1 MEVEMMDRFTKYALL
16 TMTIIVAILMVAAY
30 VGTAVLG
37 QEMGGTDA
45 TVNEKAGE
53 GEPILPFTIGP
64 LGENGEYLGF
74 GMAGVVGGFI
84 VGYMIPSIFGKST
97 SSRRED

>member
-1 MEVEMMDRFTKYALL
+1 LDKFTKYALL
-16 TMTIIVAILMVAAY
+16 TMTVIVAVLMVSAY

-53 GEPILPFTIGP
+53 SDPILPFTIGP
-64 LGENGEYLGF
+64 LGEMGEYIGF

-84 VGYMIPSIFGKST
+84 VGYFVPTIFDKNA
-97 SSRRED
+97 SSRRETDV

>member
-1 MEVEMMDRFTKYALL
+1 MDRFTKYALL
-16 TMTIIVAILMVAAY
+16 TMTVIVSVMIVAAY
-30 VGTAVLG
+30 VGTAILG

-53 GEPILPFTIGP
+53 SEPILPFTIGP
-64 LGENGEYLGF
+64 LGEMGEYLGF

-84 VGYMIPSIFGKST
+84 VGYIIPSVFGKNA
-97 SSRRED
+97 SSRREN

>member
-1 MEVEMMDRFTKYALL
+1 LDRFTKYALL
-16 TMTIIVAILMVAAY
+16 TMTVIVAVLMVSAY

-37 QEMGGTDA
+37 QDMGGTDA

-53 GEPILPFTIGP
+53 SEPILPFTIGP
-64 LGENGEYLGF
+64 LGEMGEYIGF

-84 VGYMIPSIFGKST
+84 VGYIVPSLFGKNA
-97 SSRRED
+97 SSGREN

>member
-1 MEVEMMDRFTKYALL
+1 
-16 TMTIIVAILMVAAY
+16 
-30 VGTAVLG
+30 
-37 QEMGGTDA
+37 MGGTDA

-64 LGENGEYLGF
+64 LGEMGEYIGF

-84 VGYMIPSIFGKST
+84 VGYIIPSIFGKNPP
-97 SSRRED
+97 SRRED

>member
-1 MEVEMMDRFTKYALL
+1 LDRFTKYSLL
-16 TMTIIVAILMVAAY
+16 TMTVIVVVLMVSAY

-53 GEPILPFTIGP
+53 SDPILPITIGP
-64 LGENGEYLGF
+64 LGEMGEYIGF

-84 VGYMIPSIFGKST
+84 VGYFVPSIFDKKEP
-97 SSRRED
+97 SRREN

>member
-1 MEVEMMDRFTKYALL
+1 LDRFTKYALL
-16 TMTIIVAILMVAAY
+16 TMSVIVSVMIVSAY

-37 QEMGGTDA
+37 QGMGGTDA

-53 GEPILPFTIGP
+53 SEPILPLTIGP
-64 LGENGEYLGF
+64 LGEMGEYIGF

-84 VGYMIPSIFGKST
+84 VGYIVPSLFGKNASA
-97 SSRRED
+97 RREN

>member
-1 MEVEMMDRFTKYALL
+1 MDRFTKYALL
-16 TMTIIVAILMVAAY
+16 TMTVIVVVMLVSAY

-53 GEPILPFTIGP
+53 SEPILPFTIGP
-64 LGENGEYLGF
+64 LGEMGEYLGF

-84 VGYMIPSIFGKST
+84 VGYVAPSIFDKNSDKNA
-97 SSRRED
+97 SSRREN